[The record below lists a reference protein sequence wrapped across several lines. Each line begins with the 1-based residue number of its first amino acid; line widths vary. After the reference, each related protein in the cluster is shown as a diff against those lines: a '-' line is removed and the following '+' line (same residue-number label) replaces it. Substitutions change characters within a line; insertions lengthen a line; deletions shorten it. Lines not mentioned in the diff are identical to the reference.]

1 MILGHID
8 SYVPRAAGPRWGR
21 VAPLVR
27 QIVREADPLLP
38 YKTTELLGVLAKLAL
53 FADDQGMES
62 SARVW
67 LSAEFIERFV
77 QVGCPGV
84 GEATRGNYRSRLLR
98 LREAVIGPP
107 LVTGMPAKLSASDA
121 SRPYSPT
128 EQAAL
133 WGWAAGQ
140 PTMALRS
147 GCRVLLALGLGV
159 GLDSAEVV
167 PVRAHDVRTVGADSP
182 VTVAVRGP
190 RQRLVVCRRRIER
203 VLADEAEAAVREGQT
218 SYLFRPAAM
227 ARGKNTVTNFL
238 ARTVKDPKVP
248 ALSMGRARATWLV
261 ALIDE
266 GLPLTVIV
274 AASGVQTLHGLS
286 RVLPFARPAHAQAA
300 AELLRGTA

>member
-1 MILGHID
+1 M
-8 SYVPRAAGPRWGR
+8 
-21 VAPLVR
+21 R

-38 YKTTELLGVLAKLAL
+38 YKATELLGVLAKLAL
-53 FADDQGMES
+53 FADAQGVPAE
-62 SARVW
+62 ARTW
-67 LSAEFIERFV
+67 LSAEFIERFI

-98 LREAVIGPP
+98 LREAVNGPP
-107 LVTGMPAKLSASDA
+107 LVTGMPVKLSASDV
-121 SRPYSPT
+121 SRPYSPA
-128 EQAAL
+128 EQVAL

-140 PTMALRS
+140 PTAALRS

-167 PVRAHDVRTVGADSP
+167 PLRAHDVRTAGAGGP
-182 VTVAVRGP
+182 VTLAVRGP

-203 VLADEAEAAVREGQT
+203 VLAEEAGAVVREGQA
-218 SYLFRPAAM
+218 SYLFRPAATG
-227 ARGKNTVTNFL
+227 RGKNTVTNFL
-238 ARTVKDPKVP
+238 ARTVKNPKVP

-274 AASGVQTLHGLS
+274 AASGVRTLHGLS
-286 RVLPFARPAHAQAA
+286 RVLPFARPAHAQLAG
-300 AELLRGTA
+300 ELLRGTA